1 MSKINLNQI
10 KKNQFLKISIAFVGL
25 FLFSQCALVG
35 AVMMARHAT
44 CDVKINKNG
53 VNGSCELINGVFFE
67 KLTVS
72 KYDST
77 GLPLEY
83 TVTERFDCY
92 NPGIEGVQTFWPK
105 KIYFYKKNG
114 HYLWSADTVS
124 VQYKVDGQ
132 SWELVSATSKPRNY
146 NEHFIFSST
155 KYETCPIRLQKDTW
169 YYVKISD
176 PRLRRVYLHI
186 DKKGNYKVYKTNSG
200 VSPI

>member
-1 MSKINLNQI
+1 MSKSNMNRI
-10 KKNQFLKISIAFVGL
+10 KKSQVLKMSIAFVGL

-72 KYDST
+72 KYDTT

-83 TVTERFDCY
+83 SVTERFACY
-92 NPGIEGVQTFWPK
+92 NPGMGGVQTYWPK
-105 KIYFYKKNG
+105 KIDFKKTNG

-124 VQYKVDGQ
+124 VQYKVVGQ
-132 SWELVSATSKPRNY
+132 SRELVLATSKPRNY

-155 KYETCPIRLQKDTW
+155 KYETCPIRFQKDTW
-169 YYVKISD
+169 YYVKIPD
-176 PRLRRVYLHI
+176 QRLRNVYLHI

>member
-1 MSKINLNQI
+1 MSKSKLDRI
-10 KKNQFLKISIAFVGL
+10 KKSQVLKISLAFVGL
-25 FLFSQCALVG
+25 ILFSRCALIG
-35 AVMMARHAT
+35 AVMMASHAT
-44 CDVKINKNG
+44 CDVKINKNC
-53 VNGSCELINGVFFE
+53 VNGSCDLINGVFFE

-83 TVTERFDCY
+83 TVTERLDCY

-124 VQYKVDGQ
+124 VQYKVVGQ
-132 SWELVSATSKPRNY
+132 SRELITATSKPRNY
-146 NEHFIFSST
+146 NEHFILSSE
-155 KYETCPIRLQKDTW
+155 KFETCPIRFQKDTW
-169 YYVKISD
+169 YNVKISD
-176 PRLRRVYLHI
+176 QRLRRVYLHI